1 MTKKILYFS
10 NALTNALNSTT
21 TQTTHMKKE
30 QYSIVSSSKLPR
42 VAIHEREENEGGGL
56 IWTAEEY
63 RIVRQRHRI
72 VGALLGSLP
81 GYRQQDATRGLPVFL
96 SAEEVH
102 VLETN
107 KWARVIRRRRKK
119 RKDDQRGEIGKE
131 EEEETRVKTFTT
143 TCGKNEMM
151 MMRRQMERDQA
162 KMRALKAS
170 KRSRWGGAK
179 KKQKATTTTTKKK
192 KRDEEEGHDDEK
204 SDAIIVDWEQV
215 LGKSS
220 AVVLPLTS
228 ETDARLDEDVPEK
241 DDAGERGVLSQ
252 MSKIDRYKC
261 AVFKDLHEKGFT
273 MTSAAKFGGDYL
285 AYPGDPM
292 LFHAYFTVRVLERG
306 EKMTPLSCSS
316 VTRMA
321 HAARKNVVFAFCG
334 EEEGEEKNT
343 DGGKKSSANNNHVL
357 RIRYFTCVPDI
368 ELSSNRGF

>member
-1 MTKKILYFS
+1 
-10 NALTNALNSTT
+10 
-21 TQTTHMKKE
+21 MKKE
-30 QYSIVSSSKLPR
+30 HYSIVSSSKLPR
-42 VAIHEREENEGGGL
+42 VAIHEREENEGGGGGGGGL

-81 GYRQQDATRGLPVFL
+81 GYRQQDATRGLPVLL
-96 SAEEVH
+96 SAEEMH

-107 KWARVIRRRRKK
+107 EWARVIRRRKKK
-119 RKDDQRGEIGKE
+119 RKE
-131 EEEETRVKTFTT
+131 EEEEEEEETT
-143 TCGKNEMM
+143 TTTRKDETMM
-151 MMRRQMERDQA
+151 RQMERDQA

>member
-42 VAIHEREENEGGGL
+42 VAIHEREENEGGGGGGGGGL

-81 GYRQQDATRGLPVFL
+81 GYRQQDATRGLPVLL
-96 SAEEVH
+96 SAEEMH

-107 KWARVIRRRRKK
+107 EWARVIRRRKKK
-119 RKDDQRGEIGKE
+119 RKAEEEE
-131 EEEETRVKTFTT
+131 EEEETTT
-143 TCGKNEMM
+143 TTRKDETMM
-151 MMRRQMERDQA
+151 RQMERDQA
-162 KMRALKAS
+162 KMGALKAS

>member
-1 MTKKILYFS
+1 MKEKD
-10 NALTNALNSTT
+10 
-21 TQTTHMKKE
+21 QT
-30 QYSIVSSSKLPR
+30 SSSLPPLV
-42 VAIHEREENEGGGL
+42 VAIHEREDDDEDDERTGGGL
-56 IWTAEEY
+56 IWRAEEY

-179 KKQKATTTTTKKK
+179 KKKQKVTTTTKKK
-192 KRDEEEGHDDEK
+192 RDEGHDDDDAK
-204 SDAIIVDWEQV
+204 KNDAIIDWEQV

-241 DDAGERGVLSQ
+241 DAGERVVLSQ

-343 DGGKKSSANNNHVL
+343 DGGKSSANNNNVL

>member
-21 TQTTHMKKE
+21 TTQTTHMKKKE

-42 VAIHEREENEGGGL
+42 VAIHEREENEGGGGL

-81 GYRQQDATRGLPVFL
+81 GYRQQDATRGLPVLL
-96 SAEEVH
+96 SAEEMH

-107 KWARVIRRRRKK
+107 EWARVIRRRKKK
-119 RKDDQRGEIGKE
+119 RKE
-131 EEEETRVKTFTT
+131 EEEEEEEEEETT
-143 TCGKNEMM
+143 TTTRKDETMM
-151 MMRRQMERDQA
+151 RQMERDQA

>member
-1 MTKKILYFS
+1 
-10 NALTNALNSTT
+10 
-21 TQTTHMKKE
+21 MKE
-30 QYSIVSSSKLPR
+30 HSIVSSSKLPR
-42 VAIHEREENEGGGL
+42 VAIHEREENEGGGGGGGGGL

-81 GYRQQDATRGLPVFL
+81 GYRQQDATRGLPVLL
-96 SAEEVH
+96 SAEEMH

-107 KWARVIRRRRKK
+107 EWARVIRRRKKK
-119 RKDDQRGEIGKE
+119 RKE
-131 EEEETRVKTFTT
+131 EEEEEEETT
-143 TCGKNEMM
+143 TTRKDETMM
-151 MMRRQMERDQA
+151 RQMERDQA

>member
-1 MTKKILYFS
+1 
-10 NALTNALNSTT
+10 
-21 TQTTHMKKE
+21 MKKE
-30 QYSIVSSSKLPR
+30 QSIVSSSSKLPR
-42 VAIHEREENEGGGL
+42 VAIHEREETEGRVRGGGGL

-81 GYRQQDATRGLPVFL
+81 GYRQQDATRGLPVLL
-96 SAEEVH
+96 SAEEMH

-107 KWARVIRRRRKK
+107 EWARVIRRRKKK
-119 RKDDQRGEIGKE
+119 RKE
-131 EEEETRVKTFTT
+131 EEEEEEEETT
-143 TCGKNEMM
+143 TTTRKDETMM
-151 MMRRQMERDQA
+151 RQMERDQA

>member
-1 MTKKILYFS
+1 
-10 NALTNALNSTT
+10 
-21 TQTTHMKKE
+21 MKEKE
-30 QYSIVSSSKLPR
+30 DRSIVSSSLPR
-42 VAIHEREENEGGGL
+42 VAIHVEKETKENDDGRGGGGGL

-63 RIVRQRHRI
+63 RIVRQKHRI

-81 GYRQQDATRGLPVFL
+81 GYRQQDATRGLPVLL

-107 KWARVIRRRRKK
+107 KWARVIKRRRK
-119 RKDDQRGEIGKE
+119 RKDDDQRGFGGKE
-131 EEEETRVKTFTT
+131 EEEEEEKTT
-143 TCGKNEMM
+143 TCGDEMM
-151 MMRRQMERDQA
+151 RQMERDQA

-179 KKQKATTTTTKKK
+179 KKKQKVTTTTKKK
-192 KRDEEEGHDDEK
+192 RDEGHDDNVNDAKK
-204 SDAIIVDWEQV
+204 SDAIIDWEQV

-241 DDAGERGVLSQ
+241 DAGERVVLSQ

-343 DGGKKSSANNNHVL
+343 DGAKSSANNNHVL

>member
-1 MTKKILYFS
+1 
-10 NALTNALNSTT
+10 
-21 TQTTHMKKE
+21 
-30 QYSIVSSSKLPR
+30 
-42 VAIHEREENEGGGL
+42 
-56 IWTAEEY
+56 
-63 RIVRQRHRI
+63 
-72 VGALLGSLP
+72 
-81 GYRQQDATRGLPVFL
+81 L

-107 KWARVIRRRRKK
+107 KWARVIKRRRK
-119 RKDDQRGEIGKE
+119 RKDDDQRGFGGKE
-131 EEEETRVKTFTT
+131 EEEEEEKTT
-143 TCGKNEMM
+143 TCGDEMM
-151 MMRRQMERDQA
+151 RQMERDQA

-179 KKQKATTTTTKKK
+179 KKKQKVTTTTKKK
-192 KRDEEEGHDDEK
+192 RDEGHDDDDDDAKK
-204 SDAIIVDWEQV
+204 SDAIIDWEQV

-241 DDAGERGVLSQ
+241 DAGERVVLSQ

-343 DGGKKSSANNNHVL
+343 DGGKSSANNNNVL

>member
-1 MTKKILYFS
+1 
-10 NALTNALNSTT
+10 
-21 TQTTHMKKE
+21 MKKE
-30 QYSIVSSSKLPR
+30 QSIVSSSSKLPR
-42 VAIHEREENEGGGL
+42 VAIHEREETEGRVRGGGGL

-81 GYRQQDATRGLPVFL
+81 GYRQQDATRGLPVLL
-96 SAEEVH
+96 SAEEMH
-102 VLETN
+102 VLVTN
-107 KWARVIRRRRKK
+107 DWARVIRRRKK
-119 RKDDQRGEIGKE
+119 QRKE
-131 EEEETRVKTFTT
+131 EEEEEDEEETTLTTRKDETT
-143 TCGKNEMM
+143 M
-151 MMRRQMERDQA
+151 RQMERDQA

-179 KKQKATTTTTKKK
+179 KKQKATTTTTTKKK

-343 DGGKKSSANNNHVL
+343 DGGRKSSTNNNHVL

>member
-1 MTKKILYFS
+1 
-10 NALTNALNSTT
+10 
-21 TQTTHMKKE
+21 MKKE
-30 QYSIVSSSKLPR
+30 HYSIVSSSKLPR
-42 VAIHEREENEGGGL
+42 VAIHEREENEGGGGGGL

-81 GYRQQDATRGLPVFL
+81 GYRQQDATRGLPVLL
-96 SAEEVH
+96 SAEEMH

-107 KWARVIRRRRKK
+107 EWARVIRRRKKK
-119 RKDDQRGEIGKE
+119 RKE
-131 EEEETRVKTFTT
+131 EEEEEEETT
-143 TCGKNEMM
+143 TTRKDETMM
-151 MMRRQMERDQA
+151 RQMERDQA

-179 KKQKATTTTTKKK
+179 KKKQKVTTKK
-192 KRDEEEGHDDEK
+192 KRDEGHDDDDDAKK
-204 SDAIIVDWEQV
+204 SDAIIDWEQV

-241 DDAGERGVLSQ
+241 DAGERVVLSQ

-343 DGGKKSSANNNHVL
+343 DGGKSSANNNNVL

>member
-1 MTKKILYFS
+1 M
-10 NALTNALNSTT
+10 
-21 TQTTHMKKE
+21 
-30 QYSIVSSSKLPR
+30 
-42 VAIHEREENEGGGL
+42 
-56 IWTAEEY
+56 
-63 RIVRQRHRI
+63 
-72 VGALLGSLP
+72 
-81 GYRQQDATRGLPVFL
+81 
-96 SAEEVH
+96 
-102 VLETN
+102 
-107 KWARVIRRRRKK
+107 
-119 RKDDQRGEIGKE
+119 
-131 EEEETRVKTFTT
+131 
-143 TCGKNEMM
+143 
-151 MMRRQMERDQA
+151 RQMERDQA

>member
-1 MTKKILYFS
+1 
-10 NALTNALNSTT
+10 
-21 TQTTHMKKE
+21 MKKE
-30 QYSIVSSSKLPR
+30 QSIVSSSSKLPR
-42 VAIHEREENEGGGL
+42 VAIHEREETEGRVRGGGGL

-81 GYRQQDATRGLPVFL
+81 GYRQQDATRGLPVLL
-96 SAEEVH
+96 SAEEMH
-102 VLETN
+102 VLVTN
-107 KWARVIRRRRKK
+107 DWARVIRRRKK
-119 RKDDQRGEIGKE
+119 QRKE
-131 EEEETRVKTFTT
+131 EEEEEDEEETTLTTRKDETT
-143 TCGKNEMM
+143 M
-151 MMRRQMERDQA
+151 RQMERDQA

-343 DGGKKSSANNNHVL
+343 DGGRKSSANNNHVL

>member
-81 GYRQQDATRGLPVFL
+81 GYRQQDATRGLPVLL
-96 SAEEVH
+96 SAEEMH

-107 KWARVIRRRRKK
+107 EWARVIRRRKK
-119 RKDDQRGEIGKE
+119 QRKE
-131 EEEETRVKTFTT
+131 EEEEEDDEETTLTT
-143 TCGKNEMM
+143 TTRKDETMM
-151 MMRRQMERDQA
+151 RQMERDQA

-179 KKQKATTTTTKKK
+179 KKQKATTTTTTTKKKK

-204 SDAIIVDWEQV
+204 STESRFW
-215 LGKSS
+215 
-220 AVVLPLTS
+220 
-228 ETDARLDEDVPEK
+228 
-241 DDAGERGVLSQ
+241 
-252 MSKIDRYKC
+252 
-261 AVFKDLHEKGFT
+261 
-273 MTSAAKFGGDYL
+273 
-285 AYPGDPM
+285 
-292 LFHAYFTVRVLERG
+292 
-306 EKMTPLSCSS
+306 
-316 VTRMA
+316 
-321 HAARKNVVFAFCG
+321 
-334 EEEGEEKNT
+334 
-343 DGGKKSSANNNHVL
+343 
-357 RIRYFTCVPDI
+357 
-368 ELSSNRGF
+368 

>member
-1 MTKKILYFS
+1 
-10 NALTNALNSTT
+10 
-21 TQTTHMKKE
+21 MKKE
-30 QYSIVSSSKLPR
+30 QSIVSSSSKLPR
-42 VAIHEREENEGGGL
+42 VAIHEREETEGRVRGGGGL

-81 GYRQQDATRGLPVFL
+81 GYRQQDATRGLPVLL
-96 SAEEVH
+96 SAEEMH
-102 VLETN
+102 VLVTN
-107 KWARVIRRRRKK
+107 DWARVIRRRKK
-119 RKDDQRGEIGKE
+119 QRKE
-131 EEEETRVKTFTT
+131 EEEEEDEEEATLTTRKDETT
-143 TCGKNEMM
+143 M
-151 MMRRQMERDQA
+151 RQMERDQA

-334 EEEGEEKNT
+334 EEGEEKNT

>member
-1 MTKKILYFS
+1 MKEKEDRRCS
-10 NALTNALNSTT
+10 NIV
-21 TQTTHMKKE
+21 QT
-30 QYSIVSSSKLPR
+30 SSLPL
-42 VAIHEREENEGGGL
+42 VAIHERERGGL

-63 RIVRQRHRI
+63 RIVRQQHRI

-81 GYRQQDATRGLPVFL
+81 GYRQQDATRGLPVLL
-96 SAEEVH
+96 SAEEMH

-107 KWARVIRRRRKK
+107 EWARVIRRRKKK
-119 RKDDQRGEIGKE
+119 RKE
-131 EEEETRVKTFTT
+131 EEEEEEETT
-143 TCGKNEMM
+143 TTRKDETMM
-151 MMRRQMERDQA
+151 RQMERDQA

>member
-1 MTKKILYFS
+1 MKEKED
-10 NALTNALNSTT
+10 
-21 TQTTHMKKE
+21 QT
-30 QYSIVSSSKLPR
+30 SSSLPL
-42 VAIHEREENEGGGL
+42 VFAIHTEREEDEEERNQRGGL

-81 GYRQQDATRGLPVFL
+81 GYRQQDATRGLPVLL
-96 SAEEVH
+96 SAEECF

-107 KWARVIRRRRKK
+107 KWARVIRGRRK
-119 RKDDQRGEIGKE
+119 RGKDDGQRGFGGRGEE
-131 EEEETRVKTFTT
+131 EEEETRVKTTT
-143 TCGKNEMM
+143 TCGDEM

-179 KKQKATTTTTKKK
+179 KKQKVTTKK
-192 KRDEEEGHDDEK
+192 KRDEGHDDNVNDAKK
-204 SDAIIVDWEQV
+204 SDAIIDWEQV

-241 DDAGERGVLSQ
+241 DAGERVVLSQ

-343 DGGKKSSANNNHVL
+343 DGGKSSANNNNVL

>member
-1 MTKKILYFS
+1 MRHS
-10 NALTNALNSTT
+10 
-21 TQTTHMKKE
+21 
-30 QYSIVSSSKLPR
+30 VS
-42 VAIHEREENEGGGL
+42 
-56 IWTAEEY
+56 
-63 RIVRQRHRI
+63 
-72 VGALLGSLP
+72 
-81 GYRQQDATRGLPVFL
+81 L
-96 SAEEVH
+96 SAVGKANEE
-102 VLETN
+102 
-107 KWARVIRRRRKK
+107 ARVIKRRRK
-119 RKDDQRGEIGKE
+119 RKDDDQRGFGGKE
-131 EEEETRVKTFTT
+131 EEEEEEKTT
-143 TCGKNEMM
+143 TCGDEMM
-151 MMRRQMERDQA
+151 RQMERDQA

-179 KKQKATTTTTKKK
+179 KKKQKVTTTTKKK
-192 KRDEEEGHDDEK
+192 RDEGHDDDAKK
-204 SDAIIVDWEQV
+204 SDAIVDWEQV

-241 DDAGERGVLSQ
+241 DAGERVVLSQ

-343 DGGKKSSANNNHVL
+343 DGGKSSANNNNVL